1 MGGEKWRLVVKSGME
16 LLTGEY
22 RNTLDEK
29 GRILFPSKLRTE
41 ITGNVLVI
49 TKAID
54 SCLWLYT
61 PEEWKTLSDE
71 IMRSSSPFD
80 PKSKL
85 VVRHLIAPAQEVE
98 FDKSG
103 RLSIPQ
109 SLRDYAGLSK
119 DCVILGISKYMELWD
134 ASKYQE
140 YNEQNASALIDA
152 AASLTDIH
160 F

>member
-1 MGGEKWRLVVKSGME
+1 ME

-29 GRILFPSKLRTE
+29 GRILFPSKLRSE
-41 ITGNVLVI
+41 ITENVLIV
-49 TKAID
+49 TKSID

-61 PEEWKTLSDE
+61 PEEWKKLSE
-71 IMRSSSPFD
+71 TVMGSSSPFD
-80 PKSKL
+80 PKSRL

-98 FDKSG
+98 FDKNG

-109 SLRDYAGLSK
+109 SLREYAGLSK
-119 DCVILGISKYMELWD
+119 DCVILGVNKYIELWD
-134 ASKYQE
+134 SSKYQE
-140 YNEQNASALIDA
+140 YNASNEAALISA
-152 AASLTDIH
+152 AESLTDIC